1 MHRSASRLT
10 RVLACAAVPV
20 ILTVA
25 GCSSDSG
32 KGSGSGSNSDK
43 KSGSSSS
50 SAKPSAKAS
59 AALEKVAYA
68 TLPEPCKAL
77 SGKSIDS
84 LVPEAKDK
92 SGTATKSN
100 DLSSRASCSW
110 NGLDVDGLKGSKYRW
125 LSVSLVRYESH
136 ASLGS
141 GNKRAEDQYKKQV
154 ETAKAAE
161 GATDVKVEPTG
172 VGDEGTSVVYGVKK
186 DVQFFNTTIVA
197 RTQNVVVTVDYNG
210 ASYEGADAPDQAKL
224 MEGAIAAAKE
234 TVTSVEAANKS
245 EATPEA
251 TQESPQASAQPE
263 QSPSQQ

>member
-32 KGSGSGSNSDK
+32 KDSGSGSDNGK
-43 KSGSSSS
+43 KSGSSASS
-50 SAKPSAKAS
+50 SKPNPKGS

-68 TLPEPCKAL
+68 TLPEPCKAIAE
-77 SGKSIDS
+77 KSIDS

-125 LSVSLVRYESH
+125 LSVSLIRYESH

-141 GNKRAEDQYKKQV
+141 GNKRAEEQYKKQV
-154 ETAKAAE
+154 ETAKATQD
-161 GATDVKVEPTG
+161 ATDVKVEPAG
-172 VGDEGTSVVYGVKK
+172 SIGDEGTSVVYGVKK

-224 MEGAIAAAKE
+224 MENAIAAAKE
-234 TVTSVEAANKS
+234 TVASVEAANKG
-245 EATPEA
+245 EAKEESKEEPKK
-251 TQESPQASAQPE
+251 ESPQ
-263 QSPSQQ
+263 PSQSTS